1 MATMS
6 LALLLAAA
14 ALLCGLALP
23 LGQRLGR
30 RTGWITSGGLIALT
44 VWLVVLW
51 TGRSGSSLQG
61 SWSWLPSIGVSF
73 RLRLDG
79 LSLVFALVVLVIG
92 ALVMAYAVNYLPRG
106 RHGVFYALLTFF
118 AVAML
123 GLVMA
128 DDLVLLWVMWE
139 FTTLC
144 SFLLIQQSGPK
155 GTEPAVR
162 TLLVTAG
169 GGLCLLAAIALTITQ
184 TGTTT
189 LSAALASPIWH
200 ERPGLAAVVATL
212 VAVAAFTKSAQFPFH
227 GWLPDAM
234 VASTPVSA
242 YLHAAA
248 MVKAAMYLLLRFS
261 TAFHSVP
268 IWNVLLVSVG
278 LLTTVLGA
286 VYALQRFDLKELLAY
301 STISQLGLIVATI
314 GIGTGYAVTA
324 AILHVIAHAVFKS
337 SLFMG
342 VGLIDHETDTRDL
355 RKLSGLRRTM
365 PWTTAC
371 MALAAASMAGIPP
384 LFGFVS
390 KEAMFKAMTHAHFA
404 SGTTVLVC
412 VVAVVGAMCTVA
424 YSARMLRPAF
434 GGPMDKQPHEA
445 PGAMLAPVL
454 ITAGA
459 GIVLGVAGPVLATLV
474 DDGARSVLPSA
485 ADADL
490 GLWHGLSP
498 ALLMSVIALGAGLVV
513 ARHTVDRVLIG
524 RRLGIGTAVGAVEGF
539 RSGSIALGRKVGD
552 VTRSDTPFRQ
562 LLAPLAV
569 LVIATG
575 AVLAGGAP
583 RPRLASNKLDWL
595 LLALVIFGALITLR
609 ARNRVSLVTTVG
621 VVGFSTALLF
631 YTLGAPDVAIT
642 QLVVEILTVVVM
654 VLLLVRLPGEF
665 HHTGPRRSRVA
676 VVVALLSAGAAFV
689 VALFVLTPTGVSRTG
704 DDYLRRAYELT
715 GGTNIVNTI
724 LVDFRAFDT
733 LGEMVVLGTAAVAI
747 VVALES
753 RGMLPLQPNP
763 FVVDKRNPIVDPHP
777 NTVAIRVIDRVIGPI
792 LVALSLWLF
801 LRGHYQTGGGFIGS
815 LVAGA
820 AVVLVFL
827 AAGDD
832 WVARLRIPHL
842 QLVGLG
848 MVIAAGTGLL
858 GLFHGSF
865 LRPMYADVLGL
876 HLSTGLIFDVGVY
889 LTVLGLIMG
898 ALARFGLDSPDHT
911 PLRNPGR
918 VTTREPGER

>member
-1 MATMS
+1 M
-6 LALLLAAA
+6 
-14 ALLCGLALP
+14 
-23 LGQRLGR
+23 
-30 RTGWITSGGLIALT
+30 
-44 VWLVVLW
+44 
-51 TGRSGSSLQG
+51 
-61 SWSWLPSIGVSF
+61 
-73 RLRLDG
+73 
-79 LSLVFALVVLVIG
+79 
-92 ALVMAYAVNYLPRG
+92 
-106 RHGVFYALLTFF
+106 
-118 AVAML
+118 
-123 GLVMA
+123 
-128 DDLVLLWVMWE
+128 
-139 FTTLC
+139 
-144 SFLLIQQSGPK
+144 
-155 GTEPAVR
+155 
-162 TLLVTAG
+162 
-169 GGLCLLAAIALTITQ
+169 
-184 TGTTT
+184 
-189 LSAALASPIWH
+189 
-200 ERPGLAAVVATL
+200 
-212 VAVAAFTKSAQFPFH
+212 
-227 GWLPDAM
+227 
-234 VASTPVSA
+234 
-242 YLHAAA
+242 
-248 MVKAAMYLLLRFS
+248 
-261 TAFHSVP
+261 
-268 IWNVLLVSVG
+268 
-278 LLTTVLGA
+278 
-286 VYALQRFDLKELLAY
+286 
-301 STISQLGLIVATI
+301 
-314 GIGTGYAVTA
+314 
-324 AILHVIAHAVFKS
+324 
-337 SLFMG
+337 
-342 VGLIDHETDTRDL
+342 
-355 RKLSGLRRTM
+355 
-365 PWTTAC
+365 
-371 MALAAASMAGIPP
+371 
-384 LFGFVS
+384 
-390 KEAMFKAMTHAHFA
+390 
-404 SGTTVLVC
+404 
-412 VVAVVGAMCTVA
+412 
-424 YSARMLRPAF
+424 
-434 GGPMDKQPHEA
+434 
-445 PGAMLAPVL
+445 
-454 ITAGA
+454 
-459 GIVLGVAGPVLATLV
+459 
-474 DDGARSVLPSA
+474 
-485 ADADL
+485 
-490 GLWHGLSP
+490 
-498 ALLMSVIALGAGLVV
+498 
-513 ARHTVDRVLIG
+513 
-524 RRLGIGTAVGAVEGF
+524 
-539 RSGSIALGRKVGD
+539 
-552 VTRSDTPFRQ
+552 
-562 LLAPLAV
+562 
-569 LVIATG
+569 
-575 AVLAGGAP
+575 
-583 RPRLASNKLDWL
+583 
-595 LLALVIFGALITLR
+595 LALVIFGALITLR